1 MNLKLEDVPKSELFF
16 PLMKCFAADVRFR
29 ISHRNKCS
37 ILLILNAAPPA
48 GGTRH

>member
-16 PLMKCFAADVRFR
+16 PLMKCFAVRFR
-29 ISHRNKCS
+29 ISHRDKCS
-37 ILLILNAAPPA
+37 ILLILDAAPPA